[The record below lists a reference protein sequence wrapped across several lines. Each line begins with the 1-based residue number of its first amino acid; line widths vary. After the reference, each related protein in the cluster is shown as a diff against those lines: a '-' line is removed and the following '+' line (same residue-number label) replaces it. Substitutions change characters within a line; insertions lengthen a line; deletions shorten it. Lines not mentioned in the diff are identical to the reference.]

1 MKNKQSEKIDE
12 NAKTDVLAPI
22 PPLKI
27 TSFEAI
33 RHFEQFGGISEETPQ
48 NGVSDNQNPKNFK
61 GAGQEIQL
69 KMLYLYIVK
78 MSENGVYKKQGDR
91 TIAEHFN
98 VGRNLIHDRFT
109 KLIEKGYLVELK
121 QMNRF
126 YKINKEWSA

>member
-1 MKNKQSEKIDE
+1 MKIKKIKSKSGLKNKQSEKIDK

-48 NGVSDNQNPKNFK
+48 NGVSDDQNPKNFK

-69 KMLYLYIVK
+69 KSNCSIIWGKGKNGNNKTKEDFIYI
-78 MSENGVYKKQGDR
+78 YTQ
-91 TIAEHFN
+91 TI
-98 VGRNLIHDRFT
+98 
-109 KLIEKGYLVELK
+109 
-121 QMNRF
+121 
-126 YKINKEWSA
+126 